1 MSSPASQ
8 PVQPNHSRPWRT
20 SLLSARSSVPPQMS
34 SAAGRGAGLYR
45 ANCSACHGDSLA
57 GTSLGP
63 SLLDDRY
70 QADQL
75 SDDAIRLAIRTGVE
89 PTTDEFGAMPGNAML
104 RDAQIDEIISF
115 VRSQQPAATP
125 TTP

>member
-1 MSSPASQ
+1 M
-8 PVQPNHSRPWRT
+8 
-20 SLLSARSSVPPQMS
+20 
-34 SAAGRGAGLYR
+34 
-45 ANCSACHGDSLA
+45 
-57 GTSLGP
+57 
-63 SLLDDRY
+63 
-70 QADQL
+70 

-115 VRSQQPAATP
+115 VRSQQRAATP